1 MKINYSHIVNLLNRI
16 LIFINDLLKVKFI
29 KNKEIDILFDKITTQ
44 SLEKNLYL
52 KFRIKDSFENRFEL
66 LIIHIILVV
75 KVIKSDDLINNKYI
89 QDLYDK
95 TFQYLDSSFR
105 EMGLGDKAIEQNMS
119 KLFGNF
125 IIKVRLYEKALN
137 ENNDSSLKM
146 NLLNYIYDKNLPQ
159 NETLYELTK
168 YVRIQEKHLFMS
180 VNKLFLFNEI
190 IFKN

>member
-75 KVIKSDDLINNKYI
+75 KVIKSDDLINDKYI
-89 QDLYDK
+89 QNLYDK

>member
-105 EMGLGDKAIEQNMS
+105 EKGLGDKAIEQNMS

>member
-1 MKINYSHIVNLLNRI
+1 MKINYSHIVNPFNKI

-52 KFRIKDSFENRFEL
+52 KFRIKDKFENRFEL

-146 NLLNYIYDKNLPQ
+146 NLLNYIYDKNLPP

>member
-1 MKINYSHIVNLLNRI
+1 MKINYSHIVNPLNKI

-146 NLLNYIYDKNLPQ
+146 NLLNYIYDKNLPP

>member
-125 IIKVRLYEKALN
+125 IIKVRLYEKA
-137 ENNDSSLKM
+137 
-146 NLLNYIYDKNLPQ
+146 
-159 NETLYELTK
+159 
-168 YVRIQEKHLFMS
+168 
-180 VNKLFLFNEI
+180 
-190 IFKN
+190 